1 MSEVPNSANA
11 SAHDAASD
19 VHTVA
24 LDPVDSAWLARRSAL
39 APLVLGVIAMATSP
53 IILGLLFGP
62 LGMRSGIDLWRRG
75 ARNASTAA
83 AVATSFAGIVLSVM
97 SALVWGALLASV
109 LLGRDAIRAAE
120 SWRGEEIRSTE
131 LASIIGTK
139 SEVFDPARPGGDA
152 PRQVLLFVAVGF
164 DPCADALRALS
175 EAARM
180 HPGLPIAIVD
190 QEARAERVQEFV
202 RGVIGAG
209 AESFRCVG
217 ASASMPPPL
226 DGLAAIPTLVV
237 VARDGRIEKALVG
250 AHPAADI
257 ERLLRGD
264 AALPAPGAPNA
275 REHR

>member
-1 MSEVPNSANA
+1 MSEVPNSANK
-11 SAHDAASD
+11 SAGDAASD
-19 VHTVA
+19 LRTAA

-39 APLVLGVIAMATSP
+39 ALLVLGIVSIATSP

-75 ARNASTAA
+75 TRNASTAA

-97 SALVWGALLASV
+97 SALLWGALLAGV

-131 LASIIGTK
+131 LASLVGA
-139 SEVFDPARPGGDA
+139 EPVAFDPARPAGDA
-152 PRQVLLFVAVGF
+152 PRQVLLFIAVDF
-164 DPCADALRALS
+164 EPCADAVRALS
-175 EAARM
+175 EAARA
-180 HPGLPIAIVD
+180 HPGIPIAVVD
-190 QEARAERVQEFV
+190 QAARAERVQEFV
-202 RGVIGAG
+202 RGVVGAG
-209 AESFRCVG
+209 AEPFRCVG

-226 DGLAAIPTLVV
+226 DGLAAMPTLVV

-257 ERLLRGD
+257 EKLLRGD